1 LIERA
6 DAARAQRS
14 TLVVAGV
21 FGLLAA
27 WRFYVGA
34 GRVAVVLA
42 GFAAMLFVCAAIRPA
57 AVAFDRWWMRL
68 ARVLGYINGR
78 IILTALYFL
87 LVTPIGL
94 LVRLSGYDPLERRT
108 GATGSHWRKRTA
120 TRQKPEEYER
130 AF

>member
-1 LIERA
+1 LIDRN
-6 DAARAQRS
+6 DRRRAQRS

-21 FGLLAA
+21 LGLLGA
-27 WRFYVGA
+27 WRIYA
-34 GRVAVVLA
+34 GTGRLGFVLA
-42 GFAAMLFVCAAIRPA
+42 GLAAALVVCAAIPPA
-57 AVAFDRWWMRL
+57 AVVFDRWWMRL

-94 LVRLSGYDPLERRT
+94 AVRLAGYDPLERRT
-108 GATGSHWRKRTA
+108 GAGASHWRKRAA
-120 TRQKPEEYER
+120 TRQKREEYER